1 MLPLRPAQRTPRT
14 QTMPFTQLLQ
24 THDHYDEQCDCTS
37 EHRQG
42 QTDPPLG
49 YADGLFRRSRHRRDP
64 DTQPESQHR
73 ERRGDRCG
81 QSRSH
86 ARQSLTSQADDRD
99 RTVTGQGT
107 RYAAVAVNP
116 ADGPR
121 SRRTA
126 EWVPAQFE
134 GADVFTLAVAG
145 GAGAPNGDAPDPRRR
160 GVSAQVVDRAGVSV
174 VGQPLWM
181 TFRIVAE
188 RPAVVFHVLVVDVSV
203 VVLADFAAVFH

>member
-1 MLPLRPAQRTPRT
+1 
-14 QTMPFTQLLQ
+14 
-24 THDHYDEQCDCTS
+24 
-37 EHRQG
+37 
-42 QTDPPLG
+42 
-49 YADGLFRRSRHRRDP
+49 
-64 DTQPESQHR
+64 
-73 ERRGDRCG
+73 RGDRCG

-203 VVLADFAAVFH
+203 VVLADFAAVFHAVPVDPCRHAGHCPGANPSRLRRCGSPVRRYNNVVEKTVRRER